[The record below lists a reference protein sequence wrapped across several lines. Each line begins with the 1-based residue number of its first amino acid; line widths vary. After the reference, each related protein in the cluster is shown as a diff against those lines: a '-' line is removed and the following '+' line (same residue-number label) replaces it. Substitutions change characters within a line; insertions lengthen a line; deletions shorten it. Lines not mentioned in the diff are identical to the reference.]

1 MKHIAIIWWGAA
13 GLMAGATLAESSP
26 QAEIHIFEKNAQ
38 LGSKIRISGWGRCNI
53 TTGFYKKQDLQTKY
67 TRWRDLLSD
76 AISQFGP
83 RKMQQRCAD
92 HDCPIYCQDD
102 MRCFPVSDKWDDVVA
117 MFEKILRANNV
128 QVHFTERVVSIVSRH
143 TEKEATNTEKK
154 SPFQITTS
162 KETYDFDYVVIT
174 TWWNAYGKT
183 GSTGDWYTL
192 AQSLWH
198 TITPIGPSL
207 NSFLIA
213 EERLKKC
220 SGISLPNATLWTD
233 EARVSWPILFT
244 HFGISWPVTFALSSY
259 FPYIEI
265 SEKEPKIIYC
275 KPHAEYW
282 YERWLKELTARTL
295 QDPRKHLDKI
305 LEEHFPKRRVT
316 YFLEIHFPYKK
327 TQKSLTI
334 PNTATIKLS
343 DISNEQKKHLAA
355 LLGNGF
361 PITLIAR
368 KPWDEFV
375 SAWGVSTSEI
385 NPHTMESNIC
395 PWVYFAGEILDID
408 GVTWGF
414 NFQAAWSTGRCAGKE
429 IEKKILSV
437 Q

>member
-1 MKHIAIIWWGAA
+1 MKHIAIIWGGAA
-13 GLMAGATLAESSP
+13 GLMVAATIVEAAPE
-26 QAEIHIFEKNAQ
+26 AEIHIFEKNAQ

-67 TRWRDLLSD
+67 TRWRDFLSD
-76 AISQFGP
+76 AISQFWP
-83 RKMQQRCAD
+83 RKMQQRCAE

-117 MFEKILRANNV
+117 MFEKILQQNDV
-128 QVHFTERVVSIVSRH
+128 HIHFTERVISIQKNDRFLITSD
-143 TEKEATNTEKK
+143 KK
-154 SPFQITTS
+154 
-162 KETYDFDYVVIT
+162 TYDFDFIVIT
-174 TWWNAYGKT
+174 TWGNAYWKT

-207 NSFLIA
+207 NSFLVA
-213 EERLKKC
+213 EEWLKKC
-220 SGISLPNATLWTD
+220 PGISLPNATLWTN

-259 FPYIEI
+259 FPYNEI

-275 KPHAEYW
+275 KPDAEYW

-343 DISNEQKKHLAA
+343 DISNDQKKRLAT

-375 SAWGVSTSEI
+375 SAWWVSTSEI

-414 NFQAAWSTGRCAGKE
+414 NFQSARSTGRCAGKE
-429 IEKKILSV
+429 IEKKILSAR
-437 Q
+437 